1 MLSTEGHRRLGQ
13 ALNTIF
19 RGRDQIGYA
28 GIFAFSRQLDSF
40 IVNKLINYSANN
52 WINYSTNMFLQHNN
66 WNIGRNTSFN
76 IAEILLDYKDY
87 LNIPL

>member
-52 WINYSTNMFLQHNN
+52 
-66 WNIGRNTSFN
+66 
-76 IAEILLDYKDY
+76 
-87 LNIPL
+87 